1 MKPVRFLAD
10 SLKSIRGFPDKAR
23 SDAGRQLRNLQGG
36 NQPDDFKPMP
46 DIGRGVEEIRV
57 WDEMGT
63 FRVIYTARL
72 AEAVYVLHAFQKKTQ
87 ATSRHDIELAKT
99 RFGDLMRSRK

>member
-23 SDAGRQLRNLQGG
+23 SDAGYQLSRVQRGAL
-36 NQPDDFKPMP
+36 PDDFKPMP
-46 DIGRGVEEIRV
+46 DIGKGVEEIRV
-57 WDEMGT
+57 WDGMGT
-63 FRVIYTARL
+63 FRVVYLARL

-87 ATSRHDIELAKT
+87 ATSKHDIDLAKT